1 MSSDFEIELKLMTQN
16 LSNFWKAINRTFS
29 RQYKYCDLIFFQRTG
44 PADIY
49 GSTKPQSKHPIADR
63 GGGVGSAEYRG
74 NIGGVADELM
84 NDFSDNDETP
94 LTEPIYNGR

>member
-16 LSNFWKAINRTFS
+16 LSNLENYNRTFS

>member
-1 MSSDFEIELKLMTQN
+1 M
-16 LSNFWKAINRTFS
+16 
-29 RQYKYCDLIFFQRTG
+29 FQRTG

-49 GSTKPQSKHPIADR
+49 GSTKPQTKGPGDK
-63 GGGVGSAEYRG
+63 GGGVGSAEHRG
-74 NIGGVADELM
+74 QTLADELM

>member
-1 MSSDFEIELKLMTQN
+1 MTY
-16 LSNFWKAINRTFS
+16 FS
-29 RQYKYCDLIFFQRTG
+29 TNNCFVFLIRDLIIFYFLFLQRTG

-49 GSTKPQSKHPIADR
+49 GSTKPQMKHPIADR
-63 GGGVGSAEYRG
+63 GGGIGSAEYRG
-74 NIGGVADELM
+74 QTLADELM